1 MGHLRKCT
9 LKDLHYVSDNMRE
22 IDKLEALYQA
32 DQDPE
37 TALKVSYL
45 ASKEVMAI
53 CGDEDNPIGICGV
66 TPNGCIYMVSTEELF
81 DNKKYRIQLIR
92 KGRIWVDELM
102 KSYTI
107 LYNVVYAENVAAMK
121 WLESLGFKFI
131 EYHKEYG
138 VHKKPF
144 FQFMRIA

>member
-1 MGHLRKCT
+1 
-9 LKDLHYVSDNMRE
+9 MRE
-22 IDKLEALYQA
+22 MDKLEALYQA

-66 TPNGCIYMVSTEELF
+66 TPKGCIYMVSTDELF
-81 DNKKYRIQLIR
+81 LIR

-131 EYHKEYG
+131 EYHEEYG

>member
-22 IDKLEALYQA
+22 MDKLEALYQA

-53 CGDEDNPIGICGV
+53 CGDEDNPIGICWV

-138 VHKKPF
+138 VHKNPF
-144 FQFMRIA
+144 YQFMRRA

>member
-22 IDKLEALYQA
+22 MDKLEALYQA

-53 CGDEDNPIGICGV
+53 CGDEDNAIGICGV
-66 TPNGCIYMVSTEELF
+66 TPNGCIYMVSTDELF
-81 DNKKYRIQLIR
+81 NNKNT
-92 KGRIWVDELM
+92 E
-102 KSYTI
+102 
-107 LYNVVYAENVAAMK
+107 YN
-121 WLESLGFKFI
+121 
-131 EYHKEYG
+131 
-138 VHKKPF
+138 
-144 FQFMRIA
+144 

>member
-22 IDKLEALYQA
+22 MDRLEALYQA

-37 TALKVSYL
+37 TALKSFILSWQKLWQSVEMKIILLVFVGNS
-45 ASKEVMAI
+45 
-53 CGDEDNPIGICGV
+53 
-66 TPNGCIYMVSTEELF
+66 NGCIYMVSTDELF
-81 DNKKYRIQLIR
+81 NNKKYRIQLIR

-107 LYNVVYAENVAAMK
+107 YIMLYMQK
-121 WLESLGFKFI
+121 TWQL
-131 EYHKEYG
+131 
-138 VHKKPF
+138 
-144 FQFMRIA
+144 

>member
-9 LKDLHYVSDNMRE
+9 LKDLHYVRDNMRE

-66 TPNGCIYMVSTEELF
+66 TPNGCIYMVSTDEIYIQ
-81 DNKKYRIQLIR
+81 KYRIQLIR

-121 WLESLGFKFI
+121 WLESLGFR
-131 EYHKEYG
+131 
-138 VHKKPF
+138 VC
-144 FQFMRIA
+144 RVS

>member
-1 MGHLRKCT
+1 M
-9 LKDLHYVSDNMRE
+9 HYVSDNMRE
-22 IDKLEALYQA
+22 MDRLEALYQA

-66 TPNGCIYMVSTEELF
+66 TPNGCIYMVSTDELF
-81 DNKKYRIQLIR
+81 NNKKYRIQLIR

-131 EYHKEYG
+131 EYHEEYG

>member
-1 MGHLRKCT
+1 M
-9 LKDLHYVSDNMRE
+9 HYVSDNMRE
-22 IDKLEALYQA
+22 MDKLEALYQA

-53 CGDEDNPIGICGV
+53 CGDEDNAIGICGV
-66 TPNGCIYMVSTEELF
+66 TPNGCIYMVSTDELF
-81 DNKKYRIQLIR
+81 NNKKYRIQLIR

-131 EYHKEYG
+131 EYHEEYG